1 MKQSQKITI
10 GIIIVLVLLSLYGLY
25 PSMVF
30 HSKSNEEK
38 TSWQN
43 SNPEEFYSYKN
54 RALRL
59 GLDLKGGMHLLL
71 ELDTGKMMQ
80 NLVENQLGLGSS
92 PNMERARFPSGPTQR
107 SKVRFTSSG

>member
-10 GIIIVLVLLSLYGLY
+10 GVIIALVLLSLYGLY
-25 PSMVF
+25 PSVVF

-38 TSWQN
+38 TNWQN

-59 GLDLKGGMHLLL
+59 GLDLKGGMHIVLDVQKPEGSQATDIQDRAL
-71 ELDTGKMMQ
+71 EIIRNRIDKIGVTEPLIQKPAA
-80 NLVENQLGLGSS
+80 L
-92 PNMERARFPSGPTQR
+92 
-107 SKVRFTSSG
+107 